1 LCDLCAG
8 AAGPE
13 KTIVGPPNGSNLYAS
28 ANGSI
33 AGNDPHN
40 PFIGQSATFTLAIPG
55 ITSTTT
61 VTNAIFSFGTT
72 EGSNV
77 PGRPPQVVPEPA
89 TAALL
94 GGGLIALAWILRRR
108 KAS

>member
-1 LCDLCAG
+1 MLESGTTNGGLSVTGLRLCDLCAG

-13 KTIVGPPNGSNLYAS
+13 KTIVGAPNGSNLYAS
-28 ANGSI
+28 ANSSI

-55 ITSTTT
+55 VTSATT

-72 EGSNV
+72 EGTNV
-77 PGRPPQVVPEPA
+77 PGGAGP
-89 TAALL
+89 
-94 GGGLIALAWILRRR
+94 RR
-108 KAS
+108 K